1 MKKEQMDFARA
12 VLEHNRRHESEKSDT
27 TEVQKT
33 NREIYKI
40 EERHRKAA
48 KRI

>member
-1 MKKEQMDFARA
+1 MDFARA
-12 VLEHNRRHESEKSDT
+12 VLEHNRRHESEKTDT

-40 EERHRKAA
+40 EEKQRRKAA